1 MNQLWE
7 AVSLSALLAPRAMPS
22 GAIPDGQHEESG
34 QKTTFPILCE
44 PLLKSGAAL
53 SLIEQLDSLLNFR
66 QGHDTDVL
74 QFPRHRF

>member
-1 MNQLWE
+1 MKN
-7 AVSLSALLAPRAMPS
+7 AARKPRF
-22 GAIPDGQHEESG
+22 Q
-34 QKTTFPILCE
+34 ILCE